1 MRTSASG
8 TTSNYGGATR
18 LRIPAEGTADN
29 VAEST
34 QDRPAAPVRSGHP
47 RRQHLAHGL
56 NEAARPV
63 QRDQPDQQRRALQFP
78 VDIQRHAL
86 RDAARVSGPG
96 WRDVLNP
103 IELRAN
109 DVLGDTIQL
118 SDRRESLYWMGA
130 DAVTFRGLI
139 TNG

>member
-47 RRQHLAHGL
+47 RRQHLSHGL

-63 QRDQPDQQRRALQFP
+63 QRINLTNKDALHYFLSTCSVTHFVTPRAY
-78 VDIQRHAL
+78 
-86 RDAARVSGPG
+86 RVQVG
-96 WRDVLNP
+96 
-103 IELRAN
+103 
-109 DVLGDTIQL
+109 
-118 SDRRESLYWMGA
+118 
-130 DAVTFRGLI
+130 VTF
-139 TNG
+139 